1 MQQRKGGRDK
11 ENLDYADFL
20 REPDEERYLRSKVL
34 KPGKVQPIH
43 LSERV
48 SEDIA
53 VLWANIQ
60 NKPSL
65 YTQAEVD
72 ALLAAQLAGIIAFLD
87 AQDELSELNDVT
99 LSSPSRDDFL
109 RHDGVDWK
117 NYGLNLDFDEGVIGE
132 TIGDFWQLLKKLV
145 KIEDAFDGVL
155 DIDEGVMA

>member
-1 MQQRKGGRDK
+1 MSKKTPERADEDLKYSDFLKEADK
-11 ENLDYADFL
+11 E
-20 REPDEERYLRSKVL
+20 REMRSAVL

-43 LSERV
+43 LSGNV
-48 SEDIA
+48 AEDIS

-72 ALLAAQLAGIIAFLD
+72 ALLAAQLAAIIVLLA
-87 AQDELSELNDVT
+87 AQDELSELNDVS
-99 LSSPSRDDFL
+99 LSSPSWDDFL
-109 RHDGVDWK
+109 RHDGVNWK
-117 NYGLNLDFDEGVIGE
+117 NYNMNLDFDEGVMGE